1 MSLLTLHKSRGG
13 KFKRNDKKDVAAI
26 FEAHVRVVRR
36 IWEMAEKQ
44 KALGQEVDVSNKRKG
59 NCGRKPMDD
68 ILSLIPTIP
77 LNRRSTVRSLARALG
92 ISPTTLYKKF
102 KVGKI
107 RRHSS
112 TLKPALTEK
121 NMKDRVDF
129 CISMLDHTTLGD
141 EAGPSFG
148 NMQNIIHIDEKWFYM
163 TKKRRHYY
171 LLPEEPDP
179 ERTVQNKNS
188 IGKVMFLT
196 AVTRPRYDAN
206 GKVIFSG
213 KVGVWPFVKVTPAA
227 KKSKNREKG
236 TLETKN
242 IIVNR
247 EVMREYIIQKVV
259 PAIQAVW
266 PDNDGQTIWIQ
277 QDNARTHIP
286 PDDAEFA
293 EAVVETGLDIRI
305 MHQPANSPD
314 MNALDLGFFSGIQ
327 SLTDCRAPKTLKELI
342 EGVQEEFDAY
352 DVANLNKVFI
362 TLQTC
367 MVEVMD
373 SGGGNGYKIPHLNK
387 NKLKKLKK
395 LPSKITVPPAIYA
408 KALEMLGLGV
418 R

>member
-1 MSLLTLHKSRGG
+1 
-13 KFKRNDKKDVAAI
+13 
-26 FEAHVRVVRR
+26 
-36 IWEMAEKQ
+36 
-44 KALGQEVDVSNKRKG
+44 
-59 NCGRKPMDD
+59 MDD

-148 NMQNIIHIDEKWFYM
+148 NMQNIVHIDEKWFNM

-171 LLPEEPDP
+171 LLPEELDP

-188 IGKVMFLT
+188 IRTVMFLT

-293 EAVVETGLDIRI
+293 EAVVET
-305 MHQPANSPD
+305 
-314 MNALDLGFFSGIQ
+314 
-327 SLTDCRAPKTLKELI
+327 SLKQAST
-342 EGVQEEFDAY
+342 
-352 DVANLNKVFI
+352 
-362 TLQTC
+362 
-367 MVEVMD
+367 
-373 SGGGNGYKIPHLNK
+373 
-387 NKLKKLKK
+387 
-395 LPSKITVPPAIYA
+395 SK
-408 KALEMLGLGV
+408 
-418 R
+418 